1 MSYRVT
7 IEPSGRCFTCSGTE
21 AVLDAA
27 LRHGIMLPYGCRDGR
42 CGLCTGK
49 VVEGSVTYPGGEPP
63 EPLDEKAFAVGQA
76 LFCRARPTTD
86 LTIELREADSF
97 EAIPA
102 HRTRCRVERMERLA
116 PDVMGLHLQPPE
128 HERIAFLPGQY
139 VDVLLRDGRRRS
151 FCLANAPHD
160 DATLEIHVR
169 RVEAGEFSG
178 HVFHAMQP
186 QAVLHLEGPYGDFH
200 LRAGDTRPLLAM
212 AGSTGIAPIK
222 SMLEHL
228 VHIGDERPVH
238 VFWGVRTREDLYL
251 DTRLRQLARAHGR
264 LQYTPCL
271 SDPAANDAWE
281 GRIGLVHNMLLQDYP
296 DLAGY
301 TLYMSGPPSMIAAA
315 ERDLS
320 RHGADPEHM
329 LANPF
334 HAAADAKPD
343 LTDAEHRDQ
352 HQGSR

>member
-1 MSYRVT
+1 MSYQVT
-7 IEPSGRCFTCSGTE
+7 IEPSGRRFTCSGTE
-21 AVLDAA
+21 PVLEAA

-49 VVEGSVTYPGGEPP
+49 VVEGTVTYPGGEPP
-63 EPLDEKAFAVGQA
+63 EPLDEKAVAVGQA

-86 LTIELREADSF
+86 LTIELREADRF
-97 EAIPA
+97 EAVPV
-102 HRTRCRVERMERLA
+102 HRTRCRVTRMERLA

-178 HVFHAMQP
+178 HVFHAMQQ

-200 LRAGDTRPLLAM
+200 LRAGDTRPLLAL
-212 AGSTGIAPIK
+212 AGGAGIAPIK

-238 VFWGVRTREDLYL
+238 LYWGVRTREDLYL
-251 DTRLRQLARAHGR
+251 DTRLRQLAHAHER
-264 LQYTPCL
+264 IRYTPCL
-271 SDPAANDAWE
+271 SDPRADDAWD

-296 DLAGY
+296 DLAGHA
-301 TLYMSGPPSMIAAA
+301 LYMSGSPPMIAAA
-315 ERDLS
+315 DRDLP
-320 RHGADPEHM
+320 RHGAEPEHVFR
-329 LANPF
+329 NPF
-334 HAAADAKPD
+334 RAAADTRPD
-343 LTDAEHRDQ
+343 LTAADEGN
-352 HQGSR
+352 QGPESR